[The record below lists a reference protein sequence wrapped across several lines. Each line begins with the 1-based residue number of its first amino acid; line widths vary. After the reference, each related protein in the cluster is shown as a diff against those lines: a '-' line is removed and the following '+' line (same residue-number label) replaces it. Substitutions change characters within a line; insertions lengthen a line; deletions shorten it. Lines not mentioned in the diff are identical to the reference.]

1 MAVYLV
7 CDHLLAYTGLAGNK
21 HGGIGSRYMP
31 DFLPDTIQRLEC
43 PIMGRASRVPLFS
56 LTEDTGSRFLIS
68 SRLWRN
74 CSKSPLQ
81 QPSGVD
87 RDGR

>member
-31 DFLPDTIQRLEC
+31 DFLPDTIQRL
-43 PIMGRASRVPLFS
+43 GVPNHGAGLQGAAVFIDGGHR
-56 LTEDTGSRFLIS
+56 LPLPDFLKIVEE
-68 SRLWRN
+68 LL
-74 CSKSPLQ
+74 KIAL
-81 QPSGVD
+81 
-87 RDGR
+87 